1 MKLAANHPEGFNT
14 SLNGGLKM
22 SFCGGNR
29 NGHAGTLLQ
38 LLTISIGPKPRHYPQ
53 SLSCEQ
59 HFDKASN

>member
-29 NGHAGTLLQ
+29 NGHAGTLL
-38 LLTISIGPKPRHYPQ
+38 
-53 SLSCEQ
+53 
-59 HFDKASN
+59 